1 MAGPE
6 LAQQYRYI
14 ASAWLL
20 HYAQSPH
27 GAHTQQQCCARSTA
41 SVRSAHSII
50 SLEPQTPSTLALG
63 QLSGRTSCGILGG
76 SDPSCACS
84 HQIVETEHL
93 MKALLEQ
100 PNGLARRIVA
110 KAGSNPSM
118 LLERTEEFI
127 RQQPKVS
134 GSSDQVQ
141 LVMGP

>member
-14 ASAWLL
+14 ASACLL
-20 HYAQSPH
+20 HYAQSPVE
-27 GAHTQQQCCARSTA
+27 HTRSNLCTQ
-41 SVRSAHSII
+41 HSICTQRTQHHQLGALDPKHT
-50 SLEPQTPSTLALG
+50 SSVAVHWTVHCVPEP
-63 QLSGRTSCGILGG
+63 GG

-100 PNGLARRIVA
+100 PNGLARRIIA